1 MEDNLI
7 SIIVPVYNVEEYLPE
22 CLDSIINQTYSN
34 FEAILVDDGSTD
46 ASGAICDDYCLKDR
60 RFRVFHQSN
69 AGLGFA
75 RNTGLD
81 NAKGAYIMF
90 VDSDDYLT
98 PDTVETAYTLIVSG
112 PYDWACF
119 GFRRVDPSGKIVYST
134 AEEQLGCGGTM
145 QRELSSHDLA
155 MVVGTKVEIVV
166 LLAAVWNKIYKK
178 KFIGNTRFRFAD
190 MSEDLAFNY
199 QIFQKQ
205 GSAILCAKDLYCYRQ
220 RPGSITS
227 AVTAHKRYLEFSHRK
242 ALLEDGILF
251 RTDIVKKLYRMM
263 ATDRALLLGSDCYG
277 PFLQECKLLRKQTKK
292 EYLSAKGIP
301 LVEKVLSLTSW
312 HFPCIVRLFLRIL
325 GN

>member
-1 MEDNLI
+1 
-7 SIIVPVYNVEEYLPE
+7 
-22 CLDSIINQTYSN
+22 
-34 FEAILVDDGSTD
+34 
-46 ASGAICDDYCLKDR
+46 
-60 RFRVFHQSN
+60 
-69 AGLGFA
+69 
-75 RNTGLD
+75 
-81 NAKGAYIMF
+81 
-90 VDSDDYLT
+90 
-98 PDTVETAYTLIVSG
+98 
-112 PYDWACF
+112 
-119 GFRRVDPSGKIVYST
+119 
-134 AEEQLGCGGTM
+134 M

-155 MVVGTKVEIVV
+155 MAIGTKGEIVV

-242 ALLEDGILF
+242 VLLEDGILF

-292 EYLSAKGIP
+292 EYLSAKEIP